1 MSTVTVRL
9 YEKPGYAEGGLVQA
23 AEAVRQKGRWGD
35 EILIHVNPEEFKQMQ
50 GMWGAPTHNPHTG
63 LPEYGFL
70 SKLWKKIKPLVKAI
84 APLALNFIPG
94 VGPALALGLKGLGVG
109 AKLLPLATKIAT
121 GALGGAISGG
131 GEGAL
136 VGGLT
141 GGLGGGAGIG
151 SKLGLGTGMGA
162 KAVGDALASGAAT
175 SAGGGKFEQGA
186 LYGGLSS
193 LALPYLN
200 NAVAGTSLGKAMGLQ
215 GGLPTMFSPDGAYG
229 MDGLNEYTPVN
240 GRMGPRIDSLSDGME
255 EVTVSGSRM
264 SPSSNSFGA
273 LPSLPS
279 RSANNLNVAVQSIP
293 TPDVGAEMPPPEEPP
308 PEEGSFL
315 HRALGYASHN
325 PLQAVTALAGLA
337 GIGGRRATPGQ
348 GPAPAQDPSM
358 LQPLPQFG
366 FNRDRNMSPE
376 DYYTYGSRPE
386 RQFYNNN
393 VPPQRLAAGGLAGMA
408 TGGHVPT
415 HGGAGGRE
423 DTISAQLSEGEY
435 VVDAETVAL
444 LGDGSTAAGA
454 AKLEKLRENIRKH
467 KGRALAK
474 GNISPNAKPNV
485 EAYMSTGGIARKVAK
500 IGKVSNVVY
509 ENYLKGVK

>member
-35 EILIHVNPEEFKQMQ
+35 EILIHVNPEEFEQMQ
-50 GMWGAPTHNPHTG
+50 GMWGDPMLNPHTG

-70 SKLWKKIKPLVKAI
+70 SKLWRKIKPLVKAI
-84 APLALNFIPG
+84 APLALNFVPG
-94 VGPALALGLKGLGVG
+94 VGPALAAGLKGLGVG
-109 AKLLPLATKIAT
+109 AKLMPLATKVAT

-131 GEGAL
+131 GKGAL

-141 GGLGGGAGIG
+141 GGLGGGAGIS

-175 SAGGGKFEQGA
+175 RAGGGDFGKGA

-193 LALPYLN
+193 IALPYLN
-200 NAVAGTSLGKAMGLQ
+200 NAVAGTSAGKAMGLQ
-215 GGLPTMFSPDGAYG
+215 SGLPTVSSPDGAYG

-255 EVTVSGSRM
+255 EVTVSGRRM

-273 LPSLPS
+273 LPS

-325 PLQAVTALAGLA
+325 PLQAATALAGLA
-337 GIGGRRATPGQ
+337 SIGGRRATPGQ

-366 FNRDRNMSPE
+366 FNRDRNMSPD

-393 VPPQRLAAGGLAGMA
+393 SSPQRLAAGGLAMMEGN
-408 TGGHVPT
+408 HVPLQ
-415 HGGAGGRE
+415 GDGGRA
-423 DTISAQLSEGEY
+423 DTIDAQLSEGEY
-435 VVDAETVAL
+435 VIDAETVAL

-454 AKLEKLRENIRKH
+454 VKLNQLRSNIRKH
-467 KGRALAK
+467 KGRALSK
-474 GNISPNAKPNV
+474 GKISPDAKPAM
-485 EAYMSTGGIARKVAK
+485 AYLNKGAK
-500 IGKVSNVVY
+500 
-509 ENYLKGVK
+509 